1 MVNWSEWLPDFKN
14 ALNGFYDEKL
24 KETLENKSQEY
35 KELFTEHLDH
45 WKRTQQVLVVIGL
58 GIFALLAIKYFWSDE
73 KNNPSPLNTP

>member
-1 MVNWSEWLPDFKN
+1 LPDFKN

-45 WKRTQQVLVVIGL
+45 
-58 GIFALLAIKYFWSDE
+58 
-73 KNNPSPLNTP
+73 